1 MTPEPALVDAMFER
15 HGVPGPWEVLP
26 ATGLANHIFATRD
39 VVLRVAT
46 DHRHGISDALTE
58 SVAAPVARAAG
69 ILTPDLIAFD
79 NTRTLV
85 DRPFS
90 LWERVQGETVG
101 LADLSDFGTTRVWR
115 DVGRE
120 LARLHVRVRECPD
133 PNGYLD
139 DPARYIDLGRAL
151 RQLVEAGTLDTG
163 MARRVEVLAEELDAG
178 AAVSIGSRFIHDD
191 VSPMNIMCTTAGE
204 LLAIIDWGDAGWG
217 DPRLDFAAMPLAA
230 VPAALAGHE
239 EEAPGLLGA
248 LPAARVAWYK
258 LTDAVDDLLDTPGPP
273 PDLEA
278 LRQLL
283 RSRTSRQI
291 AG

>member
-1 MTPEPALVDAMFER
+1 MIPEPALVDAMFEQ

-46 DHRHGISDALTE
+46 DHRDGISDALTE

-69 ILTPDLIAFD
+69 ILTPGLIAFD
-79 NTRTLV
+79 DTRTLV

-90 LWERVQGETVG
+90 LWERVHGETLG
-101 LADLSDFGTTRVWR
+101 LADLSNFAMARVWR
-115 DVGRE
+115 GVGRE

-133 PNGYLD
+133 PNDYLD
-139 DPARYIDLGRAL
+139 EPARQLDLRRAM
-151 RQLVEAGTLDTG
+151 RRLVESGTLDID
-163 MARRVEVLAEELDAG
+163 MARRVEAFAEELASG
-178 AAVSIGSRFIHDD
+178 AADSIGFRFIHDD

-217 DPRLDFAAMPLAA
+217 DPALDFAAMPLVA

-248 LPAARVAWYK
+248 LPEARVASYK
-258 LTDAVDDLLDTPGPP
+258 LIDAVDDLLDARGQP

-278 LRQLL
+278 IRQLL
-283 RSRTSRQI
+283 RSRTSRRTT
-291 AG
+291 G

>member
-1 MTPEPALVDAMFER
+1 MTPEPALVDAMFEQ
-15 HGVPGPWEVLP
+15 HEVPGPWEVLP

-46 DHRHGISDALTE
+46 DHRDGFSDARTE

-69 ILTPDLIAFD
+69 ILTPQLIAFD
-79 NTRTLV
+79 DSRKLV

-90 LWERVQGETVG
+90 LWERVHGETLG
-101 LADLSDFGTTRVWR
+101 AASLSDLATANVWR
-115 DVGRE
+115 SVGRE
-120 LARLHVRVRECPD
+120 LARLHVRVQECPD
-133 PNGYLD
+133 PNDYLD
-139 DPARYIDLGRAL
+139 EPARQHDLPRGLKR
-151 RQLVEAGTLDTG
+151 LVETGTFDID
-163 MARRVEVLAEELDAG
+163 MARRVEVLAKELG
-178 AAVSIGSRFIHDD
+178 SWAADPIGFRFIHDD

-217 DPRLDFAAMPLAA
+217 DPSLDFAAMPLAA

-239 EEAPGLLGA
+239 EEAPGMLGA
-248 LPAARVAWYK
+248 HPEARVAWHK
-258 LTDAVDDLLDTPGPP
+258 LIDAVDDLLDTSGQP

-283 RSRTSRQI
+283 RSRTSRRI
-291 AG
+291 TG